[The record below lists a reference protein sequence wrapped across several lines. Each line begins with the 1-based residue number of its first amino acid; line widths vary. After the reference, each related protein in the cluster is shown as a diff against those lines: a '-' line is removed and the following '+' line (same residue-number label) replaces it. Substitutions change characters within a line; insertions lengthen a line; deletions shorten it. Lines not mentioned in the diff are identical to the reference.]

1 MRLAIALVICGA
13 PALLAQGGAQNP
25 LSAEVRQLYEGGK
38 RNLLAAAEQMPES
51 DYAFRPT
58 PEVRSF
64 GELVAHV
71 AEYQFIYCG
80 GVKGEQ
86 QQPTFE
92 RDKHTKAELV
102 AALRQGF
109 AYCDPVYEG
118 MTDAEG
124 VQRAGRRTKLVG
136 LMVNVS
142 HNNEHYGNIV
152 TYMRIRG
159 QVPPS
164 SQ

>member
-1 MRLAIALVICGA
+1 MALALCAAGA
-13 PALLAQGGAQNP
+13 WAQSAPQNP
-25 LSAEVRQLYEGGK
+25 FSNDVRQLYEGGK
-38 RNLLAAAEQMPES
+38 RTLLAAAEQMPEA

-58 PEVRSF
+58 PEVRTF
-64 GELVAHV
+64 GQLVAHI

-80 GVKGEQ
+80 QVKGEQ
-86 QQPTFE
+86 QQPTIE
-92 RDKHTKAELV
+92 RDKHTKAELI

-109 AYCDPVYEG
+109 AYCDPVYTQI
-118 MTDAEG
+118 TDAAG
-124 VQRAGRRTKLVG
+124 AQTTGRRTKLVQ

-152 TYMRIRG
+152 TYMRLRG
-159 QVPPS
+159 KVPPS